1 MEARTPAGVLR
12 PANNAATMKLLSLL
26 RGLCTAAA
34 CLAVLA
40 SPARADEAA
49 WSAMSDG
56 AIVLLRHANAPG
68 GGDPPGFKLDDCRTQ
83 RNLDEAGRAQARR
96 IGQAFRERGIT
107 VGGVRS
113 SQWCRARET
122 ADLAFPKLRRDE
134 PAFNSFFSARETEPA
149 QTAAARRLLSR
160 WQGPGV
166 LVVVAHQV
174 NITAL
179 TGVAPASGEMVVARV
194 VDGQL
199 QVLGRAAP

>member
-83 RNLDEAGRAQARR
+83 RNENA
-96 IGQAFRERGIT
+96 
-107 VGGVRS
+107 
-113 SQWCRARET
+113 
-122 ADLAFPKLRRDE
+122 
-134 PAFNSFFSARETEPA
+134 
-149 QTAAARRLLSR
+149 
-160 WQGPGV
+160 
-166 LVVVAHQV
+166 VVVSEPVIGSISAI
-174 NITAL
+174 NGL
-179 TGVAPASGEMVVARV
+179 SSR
-194 VDGQL
+194 
-199 QVLGRAAP
+199 